1 MLASN
6 EDLRG
11 IIEALL
17 FVANEPLTLERLAG
31 LTETEESQVRRA
43 LQDIEEEYRSQNR
56 GFQLKQI
63 SGGYRLYTH
72 PGFAEYVEKLVL
84 TSDYR
89 RLTHA
94 ALETLAIIAYKQPI
108 TRAEISAIRGVNV
121 DAVLYSLQDKGLIRE
136 AGREKTPGQPILYGT
151 TEAFLEK
158 FGLADMSQLPPLEQ
172 FEPDTAT
179 KELIRANLT
188 SEAPDEGTKAQQEMS
203 EIPLLGG
210 PPDASTPLP
219 PG

>member
-6 EDLRG
+6 EDLKG
-11 IIEALL
+11 IVESLL
-17 FVANEPLTLERLAG
+17 FVANEPLTVERLAE
-31 LTETEESQVRRA
+31 LTEAEESAIRNTLA
-43 LQDIEEEYRSQNR
+43 EIEEEYRKQNR
-56 GFQLKQI
+56 GFQLKEI

-72 PGFAEYVEKLVL
+72 PGYAEYVEKLVL

-89 RLTHA
+89 RLTQA

-136 AGREKTPGQPILYGT
+136 IGREKTPGQPILYGT

-158 FGLADMSQLPPLEQ
+158 FGLADISQLPPLEA
-172 FEPDTAT
+172 FEPDEIT
-179 KELIRANLT
+179 KERIRVNLT
-188 SEAPDEGTKAQQEMS
+188 SAAQGEQEAPEATIE
-203 EIPLLGG
+203 
-210 PPDASTPLP
+210 PPVTGQP
-219 PG
+219 PVAPNM

>member
-11 IIEALL
+11 IIESLL
-17 FVANEPLTLERLAG
+17 FVANEPLTVERLAE
-31 LTETEESQVRRA
+31 LTEAEESAIRNTLA
-43 LQDIEEEYRSQNR
+43 EIEEEYRKQNR
-56 GFQLKQI
+56 GFQLKEI

-72 PGFAEYVEKLVL
+72 PGYAEYVEKLVL

-89 RLTHA
+89 RLTQA

-136 AGREKTPGQPILYGT
+136 IGREKTPGQPILYGT
-151 TEAFLEK
+151 TEVFLEK
-158 FGLADMSQLPPLEQ
+158 FGLTDISQLPPLEQ
-172 FEPDTAT
+172 FQPDEAT
-179 KELIRANLT
+179 KERIRVNLT
-188 SEAPDEGTKAQQEMS
+188 SAAQGEQEAPEATIE
-203 EIPLLGG
+203 
-210 PPDASTPLP
+210 PPVTGQP
-219 PG
+219 PAAPNM